1 MTPFLEINMEQKLF
15 MNFLIIIVDMVKKY
29 FITHIHMKTFLTIT
43 IIIFIA
49 ITQNTKAETIPDL
62 IGEWSGDNDTF
73 SELKGMKTWRKNVK
87 ITEQNDRRFKGHFTY
102 SAGTKNFYGIIH
114 PDNVTITWVASDSR
128 GYNFGKILEKNK
140 ISACYV
146 ESGIDATVGCA
157 VLSRIK

>member
-1 MTPFLEINMEQKLF
+1 M
-15 MNFLIIIVDMVKKY
+15 KK
-29 FITHIHMKTFLTIT
+29 FLTIAIT
-43 IIIFIA
+43 IFVA